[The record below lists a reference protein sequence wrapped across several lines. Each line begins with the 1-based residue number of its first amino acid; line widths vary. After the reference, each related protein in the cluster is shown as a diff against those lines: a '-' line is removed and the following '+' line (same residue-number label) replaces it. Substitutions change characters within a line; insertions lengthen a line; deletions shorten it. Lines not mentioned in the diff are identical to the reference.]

1 MILGVLTTITV
12 LVSDFNYNYEGQ
24 THIKTTFEE
33 QAETSEIEP
42 LCNNMSQASGITLSA
57 INDLNDMEFSEI
69 IFGETSLPGCN
80 GLTSWSILTL
90 SFLLA
95 ILLLAGTPE

>member
-1 MILGVLTTITV
+1 MIIGVLTTITV
-12 LVSDFNYNYEGQ
+12 LVSDFHYNNEGQ
-24 THIKTTFEE
+24 TRIETTFEE
-33 QAETSEIEP
+33 QLETSEIEP
-42 LCNNMSQASGITLSA
+42 ICNNMTQASEITLSA

-69 IFGETSLPGCN
+69 IFGETSLTGCY
-80 GLTSWSILTL
+80 GLTSGSILTL